1 MSAQSHALTKK
12 YLSDKMALL
21 APHPGIY
28 YSQYP
33 EKKLHSPGWLETTM
47 LRIKKHY
54 RDSVKPHRKEHQNM
68 LDQVGTTHKVIESM
82 SDAQLDKWIIDI
94 RRKLHSKGLT
104 DELLCRAFATIKEVS
119 KRELK
124 MSHYDSQLLGGWI
137 MMQGMIAEMQTGEGK
152 TLTATLPASCAA
164 MAGMPVHVVTVNDYL
179 VQRDA
184 EIMRPVYERLGLSVG
199 CVIDGMSEQARQQAY
214 RCDITYCTSN
224 QLVFDYLRDRM
235 VLKQFNT
242 DLDFKLS
249 SLYSATPVK
258 ETLLLRGLCFAVVDE
273 ADSVFIDEARTPLI
287 LSCKSESNQQEE
299 MHREAVW
306 LARQLDN
313 DIYYSVENK
322 IKQVSLT
329 EQGENYLQ
337 ELTANMPA
345 VWRGQRRRKT
355 LVEQALTALHCY
367 EKDVHYIVDEGAVVI
382 IDENTGRPMP
392 DRSWEAGLHQMVEE
406 KEECEQTGQN
416 QTMARISYQSFFSR
430 YLKLSGMTGTAQ
442 EVAGELWNTYG
453 LPVHQ
458 VPTHEPSR
466 RDYEKTTIYYT
477 QEEKWQAVVDDA
489 LSKQAL
495 NRPVLIGTR
504 TVKDSEHISELL
516 KQSNCSHRVLN
527 AKYNEQEAEIIA
539 AAGKA
544 GYITVATN
552 MAGRGTDIKLDAT
565 AEQVGGLHV
574 ICCERNDSRRIDRQL
589 AGRSARQGDPGS
601 YKVICSIED
610 GAVIKYFSNMTL
622 MLLHYRYRRNL
633 PFGAIVRPRSMAA
646 TLINLPQK
654 IIEYQHRQIR
664 KSMMKI
670 DEKRESMLGFTGE
683 SE

>member
-33 EKKLHSPGWLETTM
+33 EKKQHLPGLLEITM
-47 LRIKKHY
+47 LRMKKRY
-54 RDSVKPHRKEHQNM
+54 LESVKPHRKVHQNM
-68 LDQVGTTHKVIESM
+68 LDRVRTTHEVIESM
-82 SDAQLDKWIIDI
+82 SDVQLDKWIIDI
-94 RRKLHSKGLT
+94 KRKLHHKGLT

-119 KRELK
+119 KRELN

-137 MMQGMIAEMQTGEGK
+137 MIQGMVAEMETGEGK
-152 TLTATLPASCAA
+152 TLTATLPASSAA
-164 MAGMPVHVVTVNDYL
+164 MAGMPVHVVTVNNYL
-179 VQRDA
+179 AERDA

-199 CVIDGMSEQARQQAY
+199 CVIDGMSEQQRQSAY
-214 RCDITYCTSN
+214 RCDITYCTSS

-249 SLYSATPVK
+249 SLYSASPVK

-273 ADSVFIDEARTPLI
+273 ADSIFIDEARTPLI
-287 LSCKSESNQQEE
+287 LSCKSGNDQQEE

-313 DIYYSVENK
+313 DIYYSLENK

-329 EQGENYLQ
+329 EQGESYLQ
-337 ELTANMPA
+337 GLTVNMHS
-345 VWRGQRRRKT
+345 VWRGQRRRKA

-367 EKDVHYIVDEGAVVI
+367 EKDVHYIVDEGAVII

-406 KEECEQTGQN
+406 KEVCEQTGQN
-416 QTMARISYQSFFSR
+416 QTIARISYQRFFSR
-430 YLKLSGMTGTAQ
+430 YLKLSGMTGTAE
-442 EVAGELWNTYG
+442 EVADELWKTYG
-453 LPVHQ
+453 LVVHKI
-458 VPTHEPSR
+458 PTHEPSR
-466 RDYEKTTIYYT
+466 RDYEKTAIYYT
-477 QEEKWQAVVDDA
+477 QEEKWQAVVEDA

-495 NRPVLIGTR
+495 DRPVLIGTR
-504 TVKDSEHISELL
+504 TVKDSELVSELL
-516 KQSNCSHRVLN
+516 KGRNCTHKVLN

-539 AAGKA
+539 TAGKA

-565 AEQVGGLHV
+565 AERAGGLHV
-574 ICCERNDSRRIDRQL
+574 ICCERNDSKRIDRQL

-610 GAVIKYFSNMTL
+610 DAVIKYFSNVTL

-633 PFGAIVRPRSMAA
+633 PFGEIVRPQSTASMF
-646 TLINLPQK
+646 INLPQK
-654 IIEYQHRQIR
+654 IVEYQHRQIR

-670 DEKRESMLGFTGE
+670 DEKRETMLGFSGE
-683 SE
+683 AE